1 MSYSPPFT
9 NTIKITNLA
18 AEISNLVG
26 QLVVM
31 SDLADILH
39 LRRENRI
46 KTIQSSLAIENNT
59 LTIEQV
65 TAVLNGKRVLAPPNE
80 ILEVQN
86 AGNAYDL
93 MPFLDPYSIE
103 DLLKA
108 HGEMLKELKSD
119 AGRFRTG
126 EVGVMRGQEVVHM
139 APPANLVWPHMKDL
153 FEWVKKTEYHPLISS
168 SIFHYEFEF
177 IHPFSDGNGRMG
189 RYWQSILL
197 SNWKSIFTWIPVES
211 VIYGRQSQ
219 YYQALQESQSAADDA
234 VFVEF
239 MLSAIFD
246 AVNEQYQNMQDNM
259 QVNMQDNKRVAKLV
273 LALGERTLSA
283 IEINQRS

>member
-1 MSYSPPFT
+1 MTYNPPFT

-18 AEISNLVG
+18 TEISNLVG

-39 LRRENRI
+39 LRRENLI

-93 MPFLDPYSIE
+93 MPSLDPYSIE

-108 HGEMLKELKSD
+108 HGEMLKGLKSD
-119 AGRFRTG
+119 AGHFRTSA
-126 EVGVMRGQEVVHM
+126 VGVMRGQEVIHM
-139 APPANLVWPHMKDL
+139 APPANLVWPHMKNL
-153 FEWVKKTEYHPLISS
+153 FEWVKQTEYHPLISS

-197 SNWKSIFTWIPVES
+197 SNWKSIFAWIPVES
-211 VIYGRQSQ
+211 VIYDRQSQ
-219 YYQALQESQSAADDA
+219 YYQALQETQRATDDA

-239 MLSAIFD
+239 MLSAILD
-246 AVNEQYQNMQDNM
+246 AVKEQYQNMQDNM
-259 QVNMQDNKRVAKLV
+259 QVNM
-273 LALGERTLSA
+273 
-283 IEINQRS
+283 